1 MNEKTLENKIK
12 RHLKE
17 NGHYF
22 FKTHGGAFGKSGIPD
37 LIICIKGLFVGLE
50 IKNPNKKG
58 KVSELQKYNIEK
70 IKDSFGHALVID
82 SWEQY
87 LDEYY
92 KIVSKKYDRR

>member
-12 RHLKE
+12 KHLE
-17 NGHYF
+17 NKGHWYI
-22 FKTHGGAFGKSGIPD
+22 KISASVTMRAGIPD
-37 LIICIKGLFVGLE
+37 ILTCIDGLFVALE